1 MAEAFREARTFFSDL
16 DELVACDSRRTWAE
30 VAVLHDPFSA
40 SLFGNGEIRLNLALH
55 QYLLRRGIPFH
66 IVLPG
71 KPLPE
76 SARVLV
82 AFHVGA
88 LSAERLAEMKEFALR
103 PDCQVWMAGHTAQT
117 DEWFIPRNTS
127 DLEAL
132 RRSPGF
138 TFTRGLG
145 DTWQEAFTHPLVLQ
159 SSPESYF
166 GKRDISLESA
176 DDVAFDQ
183 FFGTEAF
190 RPVIHF
196 KRPENVLVHSQIT
209 SDGRLLLHLRDQ
221 SGGCEWIS
229 GIQVIFESGFPTIQE
244 ASIVLPG
251 SGDEFLSVNCNGD
264 QRVVNLQPFQYF
276 ALVILKIHS
285 VPSTSPQAQLVRG

>member
-1 MAEAFREARTFFSDL
+1 
-16 DELVACDSRRTWAE
+16 
-30 VAVLHDPFSA
+30 LHDPFSA

-88 LSAERLAEMKEFALR
+88 LSAERLAEMKEFAQR
-103 PDCQVWMAGHTAQT
+103 PGCQVWMAGHTAQT

-127 DLEAL
+127 DLEAI

-159 SSPESYF
+159 SNPESYF
-166 GKRDISLESA
+166 GKRDISLRSA

-209 SDGRLLLHLRDQ
+209 RDGRLLIHLRDQ
-221 SGGCEWIS
+221 SGGCECVS
-229 GIQVIFESGFPTIQE
+229 GTQIVFESGFPTIQE
-244 ASIVLPG
+244 ASIVVPG
-251 SGDEFLSVNCNGD
+251 SRGRLSINSIGA
-264 QRVVNLQPFQYF
+264 QRIVNLPSFQHY
-276 ALVILKIHS
+276 ALVILRIQS